1 MAIVSSANAILI
13 ATSSQFITENA
24 PQVVALS
31 SADKHGFTINGVFY
45 SEANGTIKSSEVK
58 EFDGNLTLNDFK
70 VAIYTSTNL
79 DKVENYSDI
88 DGDKVDPQRP
98 FEVGLTNYWW
108 YDNSGR
114 SITGDDRKKII
125 GCGSGFSMPLKLII
139 ETNVKAHSA
148 YGIPDEG
155 EQITLAKT
163 YQIAPK
169 SQICYAKPNSTI
181 VHPRSQWISYNS
193 DGSSESWNDK
203 NRTKRHPI
211 HGGGYTDDY
220 VPNYGFKAKPIIS
233 SKTFPTTGFPG
244 AKFQLVMTGSQT
256 DYRYQMINNPGDGVS
271 VDDNGM
277 ILLKNKP
284 AGNVTIRAILKR
296 DTMVYHDYTFNPTLV
311 WLIPQ
316 GNNYMNWED
325 AKQRCGGVQNLPS
338 LSMFTNSP
346 QNNIA
351 ANTGWKH
358 IANTFTRAIG
368 GGVFAEW
375 GYSDDPIE
383 FNGNKVYQR
392 NDLFDPILING
403 FYVNTVV
410 VKYVERKYT
419 AFTD

>member
-1 MAIVSSANAILI
+1 
-13 ATSSQFITENA
+13 
-24 PQVVALS
+24 
-31 SADKHGFTINGVFY
+31 
-45 SEANGTIKSSEVK
+45 
-58 EFDGNLTLNDFK
+58 
-70 VAIYTSTNL
+70 
-79 DKVENYSDI
+79 
-88 DGDKVDPQRP
+88 
-98 FEVGLTNYWW
+98 
-108 YDNSGR
+108 
-114 SITGDDRKKII
+114 
-125 GCGSGFSMPLKLII
+125 
-139 ETNVKAHSA
+139 
-148 YGIPDEG
+148 
-155 EQITLAKT
+155 
-163 YQIAPK
+163 QIAPK

-181 VHPRSQWISYNS
+181 VHPESQWISYNS

-351 ANTGWKH
+351 PNTGWKY

-375 GYSDDPIE
+375 GYSDIKSYP
-383 FNGNKVYQR
+383 NSQWGNFDEAMDGKAYYWSSNIHSNNFYIFMGDARAGNINAYDINYQH
-392 NDLFDPILING
+392 L
-403 FYVNTVV
+403 VAC
-410 VKYVERKYT
+410 KS
-419 AFTD
+419 